1 MRDMTQFI
9 ASLAGSYLFVTG
21 LGFLISTRF
30 YARMV
35 AGNASADPILLNL
48 SGAVHFL
55 VGLLVVLRHF
65 HWDGLTEALVTLV
78 GLAAVLKGLSLIVVP
93 ERALKAPQTSARMLR
108 FSGIAFVLI
117 GAYLGTSAAIDLP

>member
-1 MRDMTQFI
+1 MRDMTQLI
-9 ASLAGSYLFVTG
+9 AAMAGGYLFVTG
-21 LGFLISTRF
+21 LGFVLSTRW

-35 AGNASADPILLNL
+35 AGNAAADPILLNL

-93 ERALKAPQTSARMLR
+93 ERTLKSPQTSERALR
-108 FSGIAFVLI
+108 FSGVAFVLI
-117 GAYLGTSAAIDLP
+117 GAYLGASAVLDLP